1 MQICTV
7 ALSFMERMPTNQALK
22 IPFFSEHLWHNN
34 LPYSP
39 SFDIPFQLQYV
50 CEILVTW
57 TYLNDT
63 NDFAITKASAA
74 RAFGLVTRRS
84 WVLLML
90 GK

>member
-7 ALSFMERMPTNQALK
+7 ALSFMERMPTKKLK
-22 IPFFSEHLWHNN
+22 IPFFSEHLRHNN
-34 LPYSP
+34 LP
-39 SFDIPFQLQYV
+39 FQLQHV
-50 CEILVTW
+50 CEMFVTW

-63 NDFAITKASAA
+63 NDFAVTKAA

>member
-7 ALSFMERMPTNQALK
+7 ALSFMERMPTNQAL
-22 IPFFSEHLWHNN
+22 IISFFSEQLWHNYN

-50 CEILVTW
+50 CEIFVTW
-57 TYLNDT
+57 TYLLNDT
-63 NDFAITKASAA
+63 NDFAVTKAA